1 MAAAGSAGRYAKAI
15 FGLAQDE
22 GTVERWRRQL
32 VAVSDLFDQPD
43 LRQVVDNP
51 TITPERRLHAVEE
64 VATPE
69 MGQEGLNLG
78 RLLVESRQA
87 GLAADILEAF
97 EGLVDESEGRVR
109 ATATTAIPLDDDELT
124 QLRRHLSSRLGKD
137 VRLELRVEPAIVGG
151 LVLQVGD
158 RQVDASVS
166 TRLQQLRQRLVSA

>member
-51 TITPERRLHAVEE
+51 TIAPERRLHAVEE

-137 VRLELRVEPAIVGG
+137 VRLELRVEPTIVGG